1 MFKGLKKLI
10 PGLTSHEEKH
20 DFEEQDDKKDKIKH
34 EKTVDTEPK
43 IVPTQTIETDM
54 QQLEK
59 EIATMKG
66 HIKDIDNIR
75 SSLKETYNKSLTA
88 ITDDKNQKLVI
99 QKEMKKLKDKLN
111 TFKEEL
117 KNMKAKTEKMQTQ
130 QGLSAVVRI
139 RETQYAEFV
148 REFQVRKT
156 KIEELKEQYDN
167 QNKQRMTRTLRII
180 DQNITE
186 DQVSEIIQNEDF
198 STADL
203 FQKQFKGLTSTQK
216 HTLDVHLSEAQETHR
231 AVLEM
236 ERSMNEI
243 HQMFKDFN
251 MLLAEQDPMFD
262 VISSNIA
269 RANDNIIKGINNTR
283 DAKNMTATKVGMN
296 VVGKL
301 LPF

>member
-1 MFKGLKKLI
+1 
-10 PGLTSHEEKH
+10 
-20 DFEEQDDKKDKIKH
+20 
-34 EKTVDTEPK
+34 
-43 IVPTQTIETDM
+43 
-54 QQLEK
+54 
-59 EIATMKG
+59 
-66 HIKDIDNIR
+66 
-75 SSLKETYNKSLTA
+75 
-88 ITDDKNQKLVI
+88 
-99 QKEMKKLKDKLN
+99 
-111 TFKEEL
+111 
-117 KNMKAKTEKMQTQ
+117 MKAKTEKMQTQ

-231 AVLEM
+231 AVVEM